1 MPYEVTM
8 AYDSERSARHLQPD
22 SEGQSLA
29 HGLGIFSIVLGAAEV
44 LAPRTLARTLGM
56 TGSESLICAYGLRE
70 IATGVGILS
79 SHDPSGWI
87 RGRLAGDALDLV
99 TLAAGLRAD
108 NPQRRNLGFAMAA
121 VAGVTAL
128 DIHCVQAL
136 NRERSPVLTRD
147 YSNRGGMP
155 RPPDQMRGAARDFV
169 APRDM
174 RTPAAL
180 RPFPA

>member
-1 MPYEVTM
+1 M
-8 AYDSERSARHLQPD
+8 ASDSQRSAQRLQPG
-22 SEGQSLA
+22 SEGESLA

-44 LAPRTLARTLGM
+44 LAPQTLARTLGI
-56 TGSESLICAYGLRE
+56 TGSETLICAYGLRE
-70 IATGVGILS
+70 IATGIGILS
-79 SHDPSGWI
+79 SQDPSGWI

-99 TLAAGLRAD
+99 TLAAGLHAD

-128 DIHCVQAL
+128 DIRCAQAL
-136 NRERSPVLTRD
+136 ERERSPVLTRD
-147 YSNRGGMP
+147 YSDRSGMP
-155 RPPDQMRGAARDFV
+155 RPPGQMRGAARDFV